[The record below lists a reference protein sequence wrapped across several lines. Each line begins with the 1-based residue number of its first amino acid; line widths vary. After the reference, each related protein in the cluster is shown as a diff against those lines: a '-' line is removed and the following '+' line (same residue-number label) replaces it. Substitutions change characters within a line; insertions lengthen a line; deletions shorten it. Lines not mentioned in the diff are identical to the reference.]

1 MTPEILQARQ
11 RIEAKIQELAEL
23 LDLIDG
29 GPEMPELTP
38 PEHEHSALVEQAA
51 QWLADQN
58 PPPRPIVPALKQR
71 FGLTCLQACEAAA
84 MAERFRLYRRV
95 HG

>member
-1 MTPEILQARQ
+1 MT
-11 RIEAKIQELAEL
+11 
-23 LDLIDG
+23 
-29 GPEMPELTP
+29 ELTA
-38 PEHEHSALVEQAA
+38 PEHENSAQVEQAA
-51 QWLADQN
+51 MWLADQN

-84 MAERFRLYRRV
+84 MSERFRLYRRV

>member
-1 MTPEILQARQ
+1 MSI
-11 RIEAKIQELAEL
+11 
-23 LDLIDG
+23 
-29 GPEMPELTP
+29 LTP
-38 PEHEHSALVEQAA
+38 PEHEHSEAVTLAA

-58 PPPRPIVPALKQR
+58 PRPRPIVPALKQR

-84 MAERFRLYRRV
+84 MSERFRLYRRV

>member
-1 MTPEILQARQ
+1 MTAEILQARQ